1 MTANINKAKTI
12 AKIAHAGQ
20 TYDDGEIGDFFEK
33 HVEKVVENVALAGGS
48 ERDIVVA
55 YLHDVVEDTHVTLVD
70 LHHLGFSTPITEA
83 VDAITRRDEESYA
96 SYIER
101 VGKNDIARFVKL
113 CDLRAN
119 NNAGTWA
126 SLKKR
131 NAYARSRLLELSQ
144 A

>member
-1 MTANINKAKTI
+1 MDTANIKKARAI
-12 AKIAHAGQ
+12 SRIAHAGQ

-33 HVEKVVENVALAGGS
+33 HVEVVVQNVAAAGGS
-48 ERDIVVA
+48 ERHIVLA
-55 YLHDVVEDTHVTLVD
+55 YLHDVVEDTTVTLSD
-70 LHHLGFSTPITEA
+70 IHALGFSSVIQAA

-101 VGKNDIARFVKL
+101 VGLNDLARFVKL
-113 CDLRAN
+113 CDLMAN
-119 NNAGTWA
+119 NNAGTWE

-131 NAYARSRLLELSQ
+131 NAFARSRLLEM